1 MRILYLIESL
11 GVGGTEQG
19 LVRMLRHLDR
29 TRFQPEVAILW
40 GPETLGPELEAMSVP
55 IHRLRARSG
64 PGALLVIPLLVRLL
78 RDGGFDVIHI
88 ALAWSSIIG
97 PVAGRLAGKRVVV
110 HVVNVDPE
118 GRAFGSM
125 SRSVAVK
132 TRVVQALTE
141 VIWRTSVD
149 RFISVS
155 EAAVTLSHG
164 RALRDR
170 SKVSIVRRGQDLGDL
185 EEASRR
191 EVAPPIPVFG
201 APALLAVGRLQPQ
214 KGQRFLIEA
223 MATIRRRHPDVRLL
237 IAGEGSERDG
247 LESLCSREGVDDIV
261 EFLGLRRDVPALL
274 RRSDVFVLPS
284 LWEGNPNVMIEAMA
298 LGCSVVASDIP
309 QIRESLVD
317 GVSGVLVRP
326 GDPVALAAG
335 ILRLLAL
342 LDHGDG
348 LATAAKAVVRERYDI
363 RKTSR
368 VLEGA
373 YDSLV

>member
-1 MRILYLIESL
+1 
-11 GVGGTEQG
+11 
-19 LVRMLRHLDR
+19 
-29 TRFQPEVAILW
+29 
-40 GPETLGPELEAMSVP
+40 
-55 IHRLRARSG
+55 
-64 PGALLVIPLLVRLL
+64 
-78 RDGGFDVIHI
+78 
-88 ALAWSSIIG
+88 
-97 PVAGRLAGKRVVV
+97 
-110 HVVNVDPE
+110 
-118 GRAFGSM
+118 
-125 SRSVAVK
+125 
-132 TRVVQALTE
+132 
-141 VIWRTSVD
+141 
-149 RFISVS
+149 
-155 EAAVTLSHG
+155 
-164 RALRDR
+164 
-170 SKVSIVRRGQDLGDL
+170 
-185 EEASRR
+185 
-191 EVAPPIPVFG
+191 
-201 APALLAVGRLQPQ
+201 
-214 KGQRFLIEA
+214 
-223 MATIRRRHPDVRLL
+223 LL